1 MQKKF
6 GFPIIFS
13 GCLLLLAG
21 CVATQ
26 SDVQGVKEKVTYVEG
41 DLYAASEAIAGR
53 FKQSEEET
61 NRKFSDIS
69 ARLDNISKEEASLAE
84 DISSINNEIK
94 KIYGGIDEVGYK
106 FSEQLKAERDINQ
119 KTDFEIRRDID
130 GLKKT
135 YADIITSIASLNTN
149 LSAMQKDILSV
160 NKSQVTIAE
169 GLNRL
174 SADFARD
181 IAKME
186 ERIAALEGKIA
197 ATDQK
202 IDANM
207 QVFLDELTRQESEIF
222 YMKNQLEDSKSSAG
236 KTSSA
241 TADKAGEKSYT
252 VKSGDSLGRLAE
264 RFKTTVD
271 ALKKANNLKTE
282 TIYPGQKLIIP

>member
-6 GFPIIFS
+6 GFPIILS

-41 DLYAASEAIAGR
+41 DLYATSEAIAGR

-61 NRKFSDIS
+61 NRKFSDVS
-69 ARLDNISKEEASLAE
+69 ARLDDIKKEEASLAE
-84 DISSINNEIK
+84 EISSINNEIK
-94 KIYGGIDEVGYK
+94 KIYGSIDEAGYK
-106 FSEQLKAERDINQ
+106 FSEQLKAEREINE
-119 KTDFEIRRDID
+119 KTDLEIRRDID

-135 YADIITSIASLNTN
+135 YTDIITSIASLNTN
-149 LSAMQKDILSV
+149 LSAMQKDVLSV

-169 GLNRL
+169 SLNKL
-174 SADFARD
+174 SAD

-186 ERIAALEGKIA
+186 ERISALEGRIT

-222 YMKNQLEDSKSSAG
+222 YMKNQLEDSKTGAG
-236 KTSSA
+236 KTSPA

-252 VKSGDSLGRLAE
+252 VKTGDSLGGLAE

-271 ALKKANNLKTE
+271 ALKKANNIKTE